1 MGYQNNV
8 ENFFPAFPKSISEF
22 VALVLRRDFLFN
34 LQHEA
39 TTFCLNLKTSVL
51 EKRSSL
57 DQGCWQQILLFLLQA
72 NAQKQLTAN
81 NEQRFGT
88 VSDIS
93 ENMTQT
99 RGTSMDGI
107 FAKKKPNAPTFETD

>member
-1 MGYQNNV
+1 M
-8 ENFFPAFPKSISEF
+8 
-22 VALVLRRDFLFN
+22 
-34 LQHEA
+34 
-39 TTFCLNLKTSVL
+39 

-99 RGTSMDGI
+99 
-107 FAKKKPNAPTFETD
+107 